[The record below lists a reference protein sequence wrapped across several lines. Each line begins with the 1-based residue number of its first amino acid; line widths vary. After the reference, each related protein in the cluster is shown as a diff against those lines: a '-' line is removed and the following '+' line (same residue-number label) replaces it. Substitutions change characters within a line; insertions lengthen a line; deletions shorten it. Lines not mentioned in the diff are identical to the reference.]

1 MLKRYNGR
9 SLLCQ
14 IRKLQLDRLRLSE
27 EKESRVDIKSYW
39 QEVSSNVD
47 EWVVLV
53 SCQSEPRKGAES
65 LWLDG
70 QIKKDWERHHPT
82 RKEGIKASYKEC
94 FTDNCP
100 KGFYLLSKNETKED
114 VQMNEELSFLEKGQS
129 LHFFQQRPSRQCLKR
144 LK

>member
-100 KGFYLLSKNETKED
+100 KGFFCCRRMRQKKMYKWMKNFLSWKKDKAYISSNKD
-114 VQMNEELSFLEKGQS
+114 LPDNVWKD
-129 LHFFQQRPSRQCLKR
+129 
-144 LK
+144 